1 MGNDHPFS
9 PQTTLEQ
16 VDGDRDLLKE
26 LIEIFSNQTKQQLQI
41 LRDSIASSDTP
52 TVRRAAHT
60 IKGSVANFGAQP
72 AFDLAL
78 CLEQMG
84 RDGVMAEAPA
94 ALATLEAELIR
105 LESALR
111 EFAAENGTGGGG
123 R

>member
-1 MGNDHPFS
+1 MGNDYPFS

-26 LIEIFSNQTKQQLQI
+26 LIEIFSGQTRQQLQI
-41 LRDSIASSDTP
+41 LKESIAGKDAP

-84 RDGVMAEAPA
+84 KDGALGQAPV
-94 ALATLEAELIR
+94 ALETLASELQR
-105 LESALR
+105 LEKALR
-111 EFAAENGTGGGG
+111 EFVSNPGES
-123 R
+123 